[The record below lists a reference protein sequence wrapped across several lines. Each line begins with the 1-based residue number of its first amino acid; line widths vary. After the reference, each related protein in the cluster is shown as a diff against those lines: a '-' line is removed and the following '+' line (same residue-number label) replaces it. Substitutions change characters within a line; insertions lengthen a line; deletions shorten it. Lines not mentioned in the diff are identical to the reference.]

1 MYLIVLNCN
10 VTMKHKKN
18 GRRGLTNS
26 MCIFGAYKNIFFT
39 DTLYDYIRVNS
50 PHL

>member
-10 VTMKHKKN
+10 VTMKHKKMVDVAI
-18 GRRGLTNS
+18 TNS
-26 MCIFGAYKNIFFT
+26 MCIFGAYKNIFFK